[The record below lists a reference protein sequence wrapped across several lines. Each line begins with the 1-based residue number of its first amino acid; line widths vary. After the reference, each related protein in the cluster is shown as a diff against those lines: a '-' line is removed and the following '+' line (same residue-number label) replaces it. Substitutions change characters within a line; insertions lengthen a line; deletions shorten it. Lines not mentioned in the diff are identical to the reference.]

1 MILGYIQLIQD
12 MKVIMDS
19 SGFSIMHKDKCLLET
34 SESSIDLE
42 DSYGYISLRDILF
55 KKNCFY
61 NSTSKKI
68 NLPPIQKIL

>member
-1 MILGYIQLIQD
+1 
-12 MKVIMDS
+12 MDS

-55 KKNCFY
+55 EKNCFY
-61 NSTSKKI
+61 NNTSKKI
-68 NLPPIQKIL
+68 NLPDSEGTLALTK